1 MDGWIRIHQV
11 SLGFLLAQE
20 KFGYQKS
27 PALPSCA
34 LLLPP
39 APAPPAPAPPV
50 PPGTGAGSGGGD
62 EARRR
67 WGFPFSPILGVE
79 KGPNSAKHLGS
90 LEHHSRNDSFQMLIV
105 SFHICLALVW
115 TWYKIWGFDMDSI
128 HVWLVWMEVLSTDES
143 GIWIEWIWND
153 RMQIMIPFGAIL
165 WHAFQTSQIVVL
177 WYHVLLCN

>member
-34 LLLPP
+34 LL
-39 APAPPAPAPPV
+39 PPAPAPPV
-50 PPGTGAGSGGGD
+50 PPVPAPLPAVEMKPGANFG
-62 EARRR
+62 A
-67 WGFPFSPILGVE
+67 E

-90 LEHHSRNDSFQMLIV
+90 LEHHSRNDSYQMLIV

-165 WHAFQTSQIVVL
+165 WHAFQTSQIMIL